1 MKRRIC
7 AVLSLCVLLAGCS
20 PGAGIRDEQAALA
33 QPAHSTLD
41 SGGAN
46 IPDGPAD
53 TIKVAYD
60 PTDSL
65 NPYKMRSAL
74 NRLAVP
80 LIYDGLTRL
89 DRSYRPEN
97 LLATDITM
105 SDTGLCVVS
114 IDGGARFSDGS
125 PLTAQDVIYS
135 YERARASGSDW
146 SAMLSNVASVRE
158 VGGKISFQLI
168 SHDADFPALL
178 SFPIIKN
185 EAADEDSPAGIG
197 RYMLSGEWEN
207 GLVLTANSNY
217 RGKTPSVATI
227 QLTKSS
233 DPDALAFSLKTGEI
247 NVAYSDLSTQGVVSM
262 SPSSVPVTLNNMVY
276 LGVNA
281 GRAVSS
287 KASFRR
293 ALSAALD
300 RDEMVA
306 KAYSAKAQASSYPF
320 NPDFY
325 RMQEVELGS
334 QSGLSEAEQLLDGL
348 GYSQKDESGNRLR
361 GGVPLTL
368 TLLANS
374 ENSARLAAAELVA
387 GQLMQIGITV
397 QVVSKPFEQYR
408 ASIATG
414 DYDLYIGEMR
424 MAANMDFTPLL
435 GGGEIGYGAARNQE
449 LADAV
454 RAYRATGNGI
464 GALCGMFEERS
475 PFIPLLFRQ
484 GMLAFNGAFRTELIA
499 TEQDV
504 FYNIEEW

>member
-7 AVLSLCVLLAGCS
+7 AVLAICVMLAGCS
-20 PGAGIRDEQAALA
+20 PVAGQRDEQETQAPVA
-33 QPAHSTLD
+33 QATLD
-41 SGGAN
+41 SGASVL
-46 IPDGPAD
+46 PETPSD

-80 LIYDGLTRL
+80 LMYDGLTRI

-97 LLATDITM
+97 RLATDITM
-105 SDTGLCVVS
+105 SDTGLCAVS
-114 IDGGARFSDGS
+114 FDGSARFSDGS
-125 PLTAQDVIYS
+125 PLTAQDIIYS
-135 YERARASGSDW
+135 YECARASGSDW
-146 SAMLSNVASVRE
+146 SAMLRNVASVSE
-158 VGGKISFQLI
+158 NGGKLHFQLV
-168 SHDADFPALL
+168 SHDADFPSLL
-178 SFPIIKN
+178 SFPIIKDG
-185 EAADEDSPAGIG
+185 AIDEETPAGIG
-197 RYMLSGEWEN
+197 RYQLSGEWEK
-207 GLVLTANSNY
+207 GLTLTANPNY
-217 RGKTPSVATI
+217 RGETPSLTTI
-227 QLTKSS
+227 QLTQSS

-247 NVAYSDLSTQGVVSM
+247 NVAYSDLSTQGVVSI

-281 GRAVSS
+281 SHTVLS

-293 ALSAALD
+293 ALSVALG
-300 RDEMVA
+300 RDEVVA
-306 KAYSAKAQASSYPF
+306 KAYATKARVSSYPF

-325 RMQEVELGS
+325 RMREVELGS
-334 QSGLSEAEQLLDGL
+334 QGGVSEAEQLLDGL
-348 GYSQKDESGNRLR
+348 GYSQKDEGGNRLR

-368 TLLANS
+368 SLLVNS
-374 ENSARLAAAELVA
+374 ENSARMTAAELITA
-387 GQLMQIGITV
+387 QLAQLGITV
-397 QVVSKPFEQYR
+397 QVVAKPFEQYR
-408 ASIATG
+408 ASIVAG
-414 DYDLYIGEMR
+414 EYDLYIGEMR

-454 RAYRATGNGI
+454 RAYRATGDGI

-504 FYNIEEW
+504 FYNIEDW